1 MNLIKEKQTFKM
13 RKQIVY
19 TLPYV
24 SGEDIRK
31 ASDLRDKLY
40 EKYNN
45 VNVYPNGLYEVRI
58 IAE

>member
-1 MNLIKEKQTFKM
+1 M